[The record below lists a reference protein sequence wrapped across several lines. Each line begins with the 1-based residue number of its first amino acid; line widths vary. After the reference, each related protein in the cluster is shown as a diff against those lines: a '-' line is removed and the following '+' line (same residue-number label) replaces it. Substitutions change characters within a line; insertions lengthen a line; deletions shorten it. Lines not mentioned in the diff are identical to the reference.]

1 MFNQIYCR
9 MGSNQKL
16 PISFITWW
24 EKKTYT
30 ESPFWYRPAMVSRLK
45 AKCGVDM
52 EVSAPVPTSQ
62 VVGPWL
68 SWAQEASK
76 GDMHA
81 ICRGDGLFQREK
93 KWIWEKIVFQF
104 VFFWLLLKRNNI
116 HQKGKKCS
124 QPAQTN
130 PKVGLPFFTN
140 SKVYQEPSNGQQTI
154 KKQPATSAP
163 HFLLGSFTE
172 ACGHAIFLAAKPP
185 QDFHGNRGS
194 PSKPWDNMG

>member
-1 MFNQIYCR
+1 MSFHLLVWRTSLIIIKPLIKH
-9 MGSNQKL
+9 S
-16 PISFITWW
+16 ISKKNGPKQCSTKYTVEWEVIKNYQYHLSPD

-45 AKCGVDM
+45 AKCGVDI
-52 EVSAPVPTSQ
+52 EASAPVPTSQ

-81 ICRGDGLFQREK
+81 ICRGDGLFPRGKNGK
-93 KWIWEKIVFQF
+93 KTFSNSRF
-104 VFFWLLLKRNNI
+104 LLLLKGNNI

-130 PKVGLPFFTN
+130 PIVGLPFFTN
-140 SKVYQEPSNGQQTI
+140 SKAYQEPSNGQQ
-154 KKQPATSAP
+154 
-163 HFLLGSFTE
+163 
-172 ACGHAIFLAAKPP
+172 
-185 QDFHGNRGS
+185 
-194 PSKPWDNMG
+194 

>member
-16 PISFITWW
+16 PISFITWR

-68 SWAQEASK
+68 SWAQEASPK
-76 GDMHA
+76 A
-81 ICRGDGLFQREK
+81 ICMRYAEVMVYFKGEK
-93 KWIWEKIVFQF
+93 MWIWEKHVFQF

-116 HQKGKKCS
+116 HQKGEKCS

-130 PKVGLPFFTN
+130 PIVGLPFFTN
-140 SKVYQEPSNGQQTI
+140 SKAYQEPSNGQQ
-154 KKQPATSAP
+154 
-163 HFLLGSFTE
+163 
-172 ACGHAIFLAAKPP
+172 
-185 QDFHGNRGS
+185 
-194 PSKPWDNMG
+194 